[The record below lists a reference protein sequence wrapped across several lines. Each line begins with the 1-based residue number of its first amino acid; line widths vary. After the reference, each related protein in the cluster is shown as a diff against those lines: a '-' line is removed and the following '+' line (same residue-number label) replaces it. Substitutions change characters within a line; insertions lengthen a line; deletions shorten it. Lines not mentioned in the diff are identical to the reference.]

1 MQLISPDKRTLRVS
15 KLRETLYNE
24 KMFHLSKEDAE
35 RLAIMAP
42 QYYLKLAPGEKAQR
56 GERDPL
62 IDLYAMQ
69 NDFSKRQKHVA

>member
-35 RLAIMAP
+35 RMLEAI
-42 QYYLKLAPGEKAQR
+42 QQREQEIQEQLKKKKMKGQKIKVEK
-56 GERDPL
+56 DW
-62 IDLYAMQ
+62 
-69 NDFSKRQKHVA
+69 